1 MNDTRPL
8 ALALG
13 GLLLTAVAAPVLRHR
28 RPGAADDF
36 PLSHYP
42 MFSAKRRRHGRVV
55 HVVVD
60 DADGSHPLGYRRLG
74 TGGFNQVR
82 RQLTRRAA
90 TPEGAPIVIG
100 SRTLTSQLY
109 RRNFMLW
116 VRYGSK
122 FWSGPSYRAL
132 RSWSVQRRLDGAVY
146 PHQAR

>member
-90 TPEGAPIVIG
+90 TPEGAARLASEVLARLEPTRRTPIDRVRVVRSTFEFDRFFAG
-100 SRTLTSQLY
+100 DREPKRQVTLGIAQ
-109 RRNFMLW
+109 
-116 VRYGSK
+116 
-122 FWSGPSYRAL
+122 
-132 RSWSVQRRLDGAVY
+132 RSDAS
-146 PHQAR
+146 